1 MTARWTNH
9 HEILREFI
17 RASFG
22 AGLAAVVTMPAA
34 AQGPKLTSPPGLL
47 NARVIID
54 QDGTGSQTLG
64 RVALQRGMLIA
75 EAWRRGEGTLMV
87 RQVDEQGVPG
97 RNFLLLGANG
107 RARNIVAIGTPSPN
121 ARIQVELTGL
131 NRETDAWGVKLYQD
145 SRGTAVGLP
154 VEFFGGA
161 DIYGPI
167 DFKGPG
173 APYEEISWE
182 YVGGRGVPP
191 MHLVNADGH
200 AIGIIGDPRVA
211 GSTGSQIVDQQ
222 GPLWFTWVTDGT
234 LNGYLEL
241 RVRIANTKQ
250 APGTNAQVAARGVA
264 VAADAGVGA
273 AVTEGAPPSAQPRRA
288 PPAPPGTGLRF
299 RKVLEPRLRR
309 AVRAELEFTSE
320 MQSQDNVVLM
330 WKMTGPWSSEGL
342 VNLLTE
348 LGAQVQVQSMAGTT
362 LVKVSDWTIDGTLTE
377 GDVVA
382 ASGQLVFSLKVMR

>member
-34 AQGPKLTSPPGLL
+34 AQ
-47 NARVIID
+47 
-54 QDGTGSQTLG
+54 
-64 RVALQRGMLIA
+64 
-75 EAWRRGEGTLMV
+75 
-87 RQVDEQGVPG
+87 
-97 RNFLLLGANG
+97 
-107 RARNIVAIGTPSPN
+107 
-121 ARIQVELTGL
+121 
-131 NRETDAWGVKLYQD
+131 
-145 SRGTAVGLP
+145 
-154 VEFFGGA
+154 
-161 DIYGPI
+161 GPI

-200 AIGIIGDPRVA
+200 AIAIIGDPRVA

-241 RVRIANTKQ
+241 RVRIANTNQ

-288 PPAPPGTGLRF
+288 PPAPPAPGTGLRF
-299 RKVLEPRLRR
+299 RKVLEPRLQR